1 MPKKPTDKAIMD
13 ALTKKVTAITKG
25 QAKPSKA
32 SPIDT
37 ALRQAITASGLSYYA
52 LGRAAGV
59 DPSVILRFMAAGE
72 DRGGDMRLSTAAKVA
87 AVLGL
92 SLR

>member
-1 MPKKPTDKAIMD
+1 
-13 ALTKKVTAITKG
+13 
-25 QAKPSKA
+25 
-32 SPIDT
+32 
-37 ALRQAITASGLSYYA
+37 
-52 LGRAAGV
+52 
-59 DPSVILRFMAAGE
+59 VILRFMAAGE